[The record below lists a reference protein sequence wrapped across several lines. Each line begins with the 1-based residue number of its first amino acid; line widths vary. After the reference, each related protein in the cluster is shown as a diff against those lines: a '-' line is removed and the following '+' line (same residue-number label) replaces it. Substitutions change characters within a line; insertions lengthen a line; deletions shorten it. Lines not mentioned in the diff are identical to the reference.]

1 MDLRPLVMN
10 KENIILLTSTINPN
24 GMSYTVLQDKDIRQK
39 QYNKALQFYLVN
51 TPYRIVY
58 CDNSGVDISGGYLD
72 YINSGRIEFITFNG
86 NDFDKAKGKG
96 YGEAKIILYAIKNS
110 KFLKHDCY
118 VTKITG
124 RIIIRNICELIQSH
138 VYHLNNIVSCDF
150 CSNNGIYSMIIISP
164 VSWIK
169 KGLEKY
175 IETINDTNGIY
186 IENVLYKMLIESKR
200 HSMLGR
206 IIILPF
212 LKTPKIDGMSGSTGK
227 PYNAIIRKDRF
238 VTDISYLSS
247 LQKKKNKK
255 VNFVALRLL
264 LYIIYLLRKLGKIK
278 RNYFLLLL

>member
-1 MDLRPLVMN
+1 MN
-10 KENIILLTSTINPN
+10 KENILLLTSTINPN
-24 GMSYTVLQDKDIRQK
+24 GMSYTVLQDREIRK
-39 QYNKALQFYLVN
+39 GQYNKALQFYLVN
-51 TPYRIVY
+51 TPYKIVY
-58 CDNSGVDISGGYLD
+58 CDNSGVDISGDYLN

-86 NDFDKAKGKG
+86 NDFDKTKGKG
-96 YGEAKIILYAIKNS
+96 YGEAKIILYAIKYS

-138 VYHLNNIVSCDF
+138 VYFLNNIVSCDF
-150 CSNNGIYSMIIISP
+150 CSDNGIYSMIIISP

-186 IENVLYKMLIESKR
+186 IENIIYKMLYESKR
-200 HSMLGR
+200 HSILGS

-212 LKTPKIDGMSGSTGK
+212 FKSPEIDGMSGSTGK
-227 PYNAIIRKDRF
+227 SYNEIIRKDRF
-238 VTDISYLSS
+238 VTDISFLSS

-255 VNFVALRLL
+255 VNYVALRLL
-264 LYIIYLLRKLGKIK
+264 LYIILLLRKLGMIK
-278 RNYFLLLL
+278 R